1 MGMRILV
8 CRSQIC
14 SSHVIWIRVHLVWNV
29 TDLDAVLLRLV
40 QQLLAVMMIL
50 PECRWDV
57 MWQYRNRREV
67 IWVMVVGRR
76 STSGWSA
83 YAIRPIFLPES
94 RSDVMRHHRSRREVI
109 WVMVVGRRST
119 SGWSVYAIRPIFL
132 PECRW
137 DVMSRNRSRREMSW
151 VMVVGRRSTSGWS
164 AYSIRPYWTA
174 CSP

>member
-14 SSHVIWIRVHLVWNV
+14 SSHVIWVRVHLVWNV
-29 TDLDAVLLRLV
+29 TDSDVVLLGLV

-57 MWQYRNRREV
+57 MWHYRSRREM

-76 STSGWSA
+76 STSAWSA
-83 YAIRPIFLPES
+83 YA
-94 RSDVMRHHRSRREVI
+94 
-109 WVMVVGRRST
+109 
-119 SGWSVYAIRPIFL
+119 
-132 PECRW
+132 
-137 DVMSRNRSRREMSW
+137 
-151 VMVVGRRSTSGWS
+151 
-164 AYSIRPYWTA
+164 IRPYWTA